1 LKRYKYY
8 FFGLDDPISI
18 EAQNKHSARRVLE
31 DVVNQKE
38 YKERGYEMLALC
50 KETSETLVEGVSIKD
65 SNRHGKLVWTFKG
78 WIEYE
83 TYKRT
88 NSSE

>member
-1 LKRYKYY
+1 MKRYKYY
-8 FFGLDDPISI
+8 FFGLEDPINI

-31 DVVNQKE
+31 DVVNQAEFKQ
-38 YKERGYEMLALC
+38 RGYEMLALR
-50 KETSETLVEGVSIKD
+50 KETSETLVEGVSTKD
-65 SNRHGKLVWTFKG
+65 SNRHGKLVWTDKG
-78 WIEYE
+78 CIKYE